1 MIYNILAFLLMVGSL
16 LVIIMIIIRKSPQV
30 ALIDVATIPAEQTE
44 KKKRVIME
52 QRLERRVKLFFQKLH
67 LRLSPVR
74 VWWTHWWGRWLEW
87 LKRIEDR
94 SKQKQTELVRN
105 NGAKRNERIAE
116 LWQQGEALLAEGAYE
131 PAEQVFIELV
141 SLDTRHVEAYKH
153 LAEIYT
159 ALRQY
164 GHAREVWVYVERLT
178 GRDEA
183 VLTNIGVLH
192 GLEGKHD
199 MAFEDFR
206 EALSFSPRSP
216 RLLDLFLEECIL
228 AGKKDEAKDALRTLR
243 SVNPD
248 NQKLADFEKRIL
260 EL

>member
-1 MIYNILAFLLMVGSL
+1 MIGSVVAIILL
-16 LVIIMIIIRKSPQV
+16 IIRKSPQV
-30 ALIDVATIPAEQTE
+30 ALIDVEKIPEEQTE
-44 KKKRVIME
+44 KKKRVLME
-52 QRLERRVKLFFQKLH
+52 QRLHRQLQALAA
-67 LRLSPVR
+67 RLLLWWSPVR
-74 VWWTHWWGRWLEW
+74 QWCQHWWGRLAEW

-94 SKQKQTELVRN
+94 SKQQKKDLVRN
-105 NGAKRNERIAE
+105 DKHKTQQRIAE
-116 LWQQGEALLAEGAYE
+116 LFRQGEALLTEGEYE
-131 PAEQVFIELV
+131 RAEQIFIEIV

-164 GHAREVWVYVERLT
+164 DHAREVWVYIERLT
-178 GRDEA
+178 GRDEQ

-192 GLEGKHD
+192 ELEGKHE
-199 MAFEDFR
+199 MAYEDFR

-216 RLLDLFLEECIL
+216 RLLDLFIEECIIV
-228 AGKKDEAKDALRTLR
+228 GKKEEAKDALRVLK

-260 EL
+260 DL